1 MDRLTDHERD
11 VLAGSARVLARR
23 RIEMTATDDSE

>member
-1 MDRLTDHERD
+1 MDRLSDHERD

-23 RIEMTATDDSE
+23 IEMTATDDSD